1 MGCGYFQDKTNIK
14 SIRLDKDHSPIYY
27 GTMETNKKST
37 TKDMVNLLNEDYKET
52 MNSGYKRSNRFSG
65 ESIQLTKEEANK
77 YDAIINNEYAAT
89 QEDELRQDVGISE
102 LWNAVRRDLD
112 WFRKHNPKA
121 YMVLLD

>member
-27 GTMETNKKST
+27 GTMETQTEIRK
-37 TKDMVNLLNEDYKET
+37 
-52 MNSGYKRSNRFSG
+52 NRFSG

-77 YDAIINNEYAAT
+77 YDAIINNEWAAT
-89 QEDELRQDVGISE
+89 QEDNLRQDVGISE

-112 WFRKHNPKA
+112 WFRKNNAKA

>member
-14 SIRLDKDHSPIYY
+14 SIELDNDHSPIYY
-27 GTMETNKKST
+27 GTMETKTEIRK
-37 TKDMVNLLNEDYKET
+37 
-52 MNSGYKRSNRFSG
+52 NRFNG

-77 YDAIINNEYAAT
+77 YDAIINNEWAAT
-89 QEDELRQDVGISE
+89 QEDNLRQDVGISE

-112 WFRKHNPKA
+112 WFREHNAKA

>member
-27 GTMETNKKST
+27 GTMETQTEIRK
-37 TKDMVNLLNEDYKET
+37 
-52 MNSGYKRSNRFSG
+52 NRFSG

-77 YDAIINNEYAAT
+77 YDAIINNEWAAT
-89 QEDELRQDVGISE
+89 QEDNLRQDVGISK
-102 LWNAVRRDLD
+102 LWEAVRRDLD
-112 WFRKHNPKA
+112 WFRKNNAKA

>member
-1 MGCGYFQDKTNIK
+1 MTSYIVWDILSSMKTK
-14 SIRLDKDHSPIYY
+14 TEIRK
-27 GTMETNKKST
+27 
-37 TKDMVNLLNEDYKET
+37 
-52 MNSGYKRSNRFSG
+52 NRFNG
-65 ESIQLTKEEANK
+65 ESIQLTKQEAEK

>member
-1 MGCGYFQDKTNIK
+1 ML
-14 SIRLDKDHSPIYY
+14 SS
-27 GTMETNKKST
+27 METKTEIRK
-37 TKDMVNLLNEDYKET
+37 
-52 MNSGYKRSNRFSG
+52 NRFSG
-65 ESIQLTKEEANK
+65 ESIQLTKQEAEK

-112 WFRKHNPKA
+112 WFRKHNAKA